1 MHAQFGMPI
10 ATYEQKKAIILTHHM
25 ILWDVIG
32 ECEREGSLDSAI
44 RNEKVNPID
53 ELLEAY
59 PEISI
64 IICNGRK
71 SYELFQKHF
80 AHLDKQVIYLPSTS
94 NANRT
99 IKEEALFAKWMQVLS
114 AYDL

>member
-1 MHAQFGMPI
+1 MKQQRLHW
-10 ATYEQKKAIILTHHM
+10 KKLLLNCCLLYTS
-25 ILWDVIG
+25 IG

-99 IKEEALFAKWMQVLS
+99 IKEDALFAKWMQVLS